1 MYKWSCFLLNNVT
14 SAFPHMKKNLW
25 KCISLILSNMLPIMC
40 SLRSPLPPPQ
50 KKCPVDFK
58 RGKSEYVE
66 GSLLKLKTLSLSII
80 EM

>member
-1 MYKWSCFLLNNVT
+1 MYKWFCFLLNNVT
-14 SAFPHMKKNLW
+14 STFPHMKKNLW

-40 SLRSPLPPPQ
+40 SLRSPLPP

>member
-1 MYKWSCFLLNNVT
+1 
-14 SAFPHMKKNLW
+14 
-25 KCISLILSNMLPIMC
+25 MC
-40 SLRSPLPPPQ
+40 SLPNPLPP
-50 KKCPVDFK
+50 KKRPVDFK

>member
-25 KCISLILSNMLPIMC
+25 KCISLILSNMLPNNVQ
-40 SLRSPLPPPQ
+40 STYPPPPPPQ
-50 KKCPVDFK
+50 KCPVDFK

-66 GSLLKLKTLSLSII
+66 GSLLELKTLSLSII

>member
-1 MYKWSCFLLNNVT
+1 MYNWSCFLLNNVT

-25 KCISLILSNMLPIMC
+25 KCISLILSNMLPNNVQSTC
-40 SLRSPLPPPQ
+40 PPPP
-50 KKCPVDFK
+50 KKKRPVDFK